1 MFERNRIDTVDQ
13 GTTSVELTLTDGR
26 QMSGKLT
33 MPSGRGV
40 LDFLNG
46 AGAYV
51 EFEPYDGDRAFIA
64 KTSIRSVRVLQVPR
78 PVNIT
83 QRLRDLDGFDPH
95 SILGVERGA
104 PWDVTRTAFHKL
116 AKAYH
121 PDRYATAELP
131 DEVLSYLAGMAR
143 RVNAAYAVLEA
154 AHADRRRYE
163 SLRQAP
169 VYQTPSRA

>member
-1 MFERNRIDTVDQ
+1 MFERNRIDSLDQ
-13 GTTSVELTLTDGR
+13 GTTAVELTLADGR
-26 QMSGKLT
+26 VIAGKLT
-33 MPSGRGV
+33 MPASRSV

-51 EFEPYDGDRAFIA
+51 EFEPYDGHKTLFA
-64 KTSIRSVRVLQVPR
+64 KSAISGLRVLQVPR

-95 SILGVERGA
+95 NILGVDRSASWE
-104 PWDVTRTAFHKL
+104 VTRAAFHRL

-131 DEVLSYLAGMAR
+131 EEVTGYLAGMAR
-143 RVNAAYAVLEA
+143 RINAAYAVLEA
-154 AHADRRRYE
+154 AHAERRRYE

-169 VYQTPSRA
+169 VYQSPSRA